1 MSAAGGL
8 PIDRFAVRS
17 GILFA
22 AFLLSTLAGAP
33 LTAVTIE
40 KTAYRGWP
48 NCYRIANGEVE
59 LIVTADVGPRIIRY
73 GFVGGRNMFVELE
86 EDLGK
91 TGGSQWRLY
100 GGSRLWVGPE
110 DPVSSYGA
118 DNEPVDVRIA
128 GNVLTARAPVEH
140 TGVQKQIEVELAATG
155 STVQVRH
162 RLTNKT
168 IWPLRIAPWVLS
180 MMAPGGTAVTT
191 LPPRGTHPEVLA
203 PTNPLIV
210 FAFTNMSDPRWT
222 WLEKYIVLRQ
232 DANNADPEKI
242 GLFNPETRG
251 AYLLDG
257 NLFVKKYSAE
267 TGLEYPDMGASYETF
282 TNERFLELETLG
294 PLRTLQPGESSGH
307 LEVWSLRKG
316 IAVNE
321 WTDAE
326 IDRVLG
332 PYLQ

>member
-1 MSAAGGL
+1 MT
-8 PIDRFAVRS
+8 DFAVKTRV
-17 GILFA
+17 LFVS
-22 AFLLSTLAGAP
+22 FLLSGSFLLAVLAAP
-33 LTAVTIE
+33 PSSAAVTIE
-40 KTAYRGWP
+40 KIAYRGWP
-48 NCYRIANGEVE
+48 NCYRVTNGEVE

-91 TGGSQWRLY
+91 TGGGQWRLF

-110 DPVSSYGA
+110 DPVYSYGA
-118 DNEPVDVRIA
+118 DNEPVDVHIA
-128 GNVLTARAPVEH
+128 GSVLTARAPVEH
-140 TGVQKQIEVELAATG
+140 TGVRKQIEIELAETG
-155 STVQVRH
+155 GEVQVRH
-162 RLTNKT
+162 RLTNET

-180 MMAPGGTAVTT
+180 MMAPGGAAVTT
-191 LPPRGTHPEVLA
+191 LPPRGTHPEALA

-257 NLFVKKYSAE
+257 NLFVKKYRAE
-267 TGLEYPDMGASYETF
+267 PGLEYPDMGASYETF
-282 TNERFLELETLG
+282 ANERFLELETLG
-294 PLRTLQPGESSGH
+294 PLRTLQPGESSDH
-307 LEVWSLRKG
+307 LEVWSLHKG

-332 PYLQ
+332 PYLE